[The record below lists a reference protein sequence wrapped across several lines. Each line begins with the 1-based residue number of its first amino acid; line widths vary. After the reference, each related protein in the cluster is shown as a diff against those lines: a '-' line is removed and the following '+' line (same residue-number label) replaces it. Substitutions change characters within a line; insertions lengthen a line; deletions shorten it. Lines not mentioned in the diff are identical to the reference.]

1 MFLTKKYINKIDK
14 KAFTIIEISVLML
27 VISVMIVGVMTS
39 KSMVTKSRL
48 ANAQSLTQQSYVND
62 INNDLIA
69 WYETSLEGSFNASE
83 IKNDGSPIT
92 VWKDSNKSAV
102 TKNNATA
109 PVSTVNQ
116 PILVQNVF
124 YNSIPALRFSGNQYL
139 NFDGRKFAQNSYTI
153 FLVEQ
158 RSSIKSENYFIGGS
172 ETGSSVNAYLNFGF
186 GYGTDSTISSTH
198 YPSESPTFT
207 RSIASYKPQTP
218 IMHTF
223 LFNNTIGKRHSING
237 GSIATNSDK
246 TTPITSFKGAM
257 IGAYNPSGT
266 LKTYV
271 GDLAEII
278 MFKRSLKTEEIKA
291 IESYLGSKYGIPVS

>member
-1 MFLTKKYINKIDK
+1 MFLTKKYIKKINK
-14 KAFTIIEISVLML
+14 KAFTLIEISIVIL
-27 VISVMIVGVMTS
+27 VISVMIVGVITS
-39 KSMVTKSRL
+39 KSILTKSRL

-69 WYETSLEGSFNASE
+69 WYETSLEGSFKASE
-83 IKNDGSPIT
+83 LKNDGSYIT
-92 VWKDSNKSAV
+92 VWNDSNKSVA
-102 TKNNATA
+102 TKNNALA
-109 PVSTVNQ
+109 PASTSNQ
-116 PILVQNVF
+116 PILIQNVF
-124 YNSIPALRFSGNQYL
+124 YNSIPGLRFSGSQYL
-139 NFDGRKFAQNSYTI
+139 NFDGTKFAQNSYTV
-153 FLVEQ
+153 FVVEQ
-158 RSSIKSENYFIGGS
+158 RSSNKSENYFIGG
-172 ETGSSVNAYLNFGF
+172 TGSSLNGNLSL
-186 GYGTDSTISSTH
+186 GYGSDTSILFSHYSSD
-198 YPSESPTFT
+198 FT

-223 LFNNTIGKRHSING
+223 LFNNTIGKKHSING
-237 GSIATNSDK
+237 GSIAINTPAQ
-246 TTPITSFKGAM
+246 TTPITSFNQAM

>member
-1 MFLTKKYINKIDK
+1 MFLTKKYIKKINK
-14 KAFTIIEISVLML
+14 KAFTIIEISVVILI
-27 VISVMIVGVMTS
+27 ISVMIVGVITS
-39 KSMVTKSRL
+39 KSMLTKSRL
-48 ANAQSLTQQSYVND
+48 ANAQSLTQQSFVNE

-83 IKNDGSPIT
+83 IKNDGSFIT
-92 VWKDSNKSAV
+92 AWKDSNKSVV

-109 PVSTVNQ
+109 PASTANQ
-116 PILVQNVF
+116 PTLVQNVF
-124 YNSIPALRFSGNQYL
+124 YNSIPGLRFSDNRYL
-139 NFDGRKFAQNSYTI
+139 NFDGSKFAQNSYTI
-153 FLVEQ
+153 FVVEQ
-158 RSSIKSENYFIGGS
+158 RSSNKSENYFIGGTGNS
-172 ETGSSVNAYLNFGF
+172 ANANLSLGYETD
-186 GYGTDSTISSTH
+186 TTILFSH
-198 YPSESPTFT
+198 YSNDFT
-207 RSIASYKPQTP
+207 RSVASYKPQTP

-237 GSIATNSDK
+237 GSIATNSTTQ
-246 TTPITSFKGAM
+246 TTPITSFNGAM
-257 IGAYNPSGT
+257 IGGYNPSGT